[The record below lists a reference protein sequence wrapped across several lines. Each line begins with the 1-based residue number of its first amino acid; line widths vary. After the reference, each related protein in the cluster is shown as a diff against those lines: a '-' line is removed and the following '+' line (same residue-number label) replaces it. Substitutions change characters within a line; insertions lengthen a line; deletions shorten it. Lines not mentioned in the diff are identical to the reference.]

1 MKILFAVSEAFPFVM
16 SGGLGEVA
24 GALPEALSSIDKEND
39 IRVILPLYSKIAQE
53 YKDKM
58 RFIGDMEVRLS
69 WRSQYSGIF
78 YYEHKNVKYYFIDNE
93 YYFNREGLYGE
104 YDDGER
110 FAFFCKAVLK
120 ALDAMDFEPDII
132 HCNDWHTA
140 LIPVY
145 IKLEDRE
152 KYGSIKTL
160 FTIHNIQY
168 QGIFDMSIMQ
178 DVFDIPWERSGLVE
192 FNRSINLMK
201 GGIVCSDFVGTVSTS
216 YAREIQTP
224 HHACGLEH
232 ILIEN
237 KDKLKG
243 ILNGIDTEDHDP
255 ERDPVI
261 TANYSSKALDGKKEC
276 KKSLQETYG
285 LDITEEVPVVA
296 MVSRLAGHK
305 GFELV
310 ISAMDELMKRKV
322 EFIVLGTGERWIEES
337 LRTLDERY
345 PGRAAADIRFSG
357 EAAKRIYSGADIFL
371 MPSKS
376 EPCGLA
382 QMAALRYG
390 AVPVVRDTG
399 GLSDSIKD
407 GYQGN
412 GFKFKDY
419 DPWEMLKALDRAV
432 EAYKDKDLWEELV
445 IRGMEWDLSWE
456 ASARE
461 YFELYERICGKNK
474 EGQK

>member
-24 GALPEALSSIDKEND
+24 GALPKALSKLNKEND
-39 IRVILPLYSKIAQE
+39 IRVILPLYSKIEQE

-58 RFIGDMEVRLS
+58 RFIGDMQVRLS

-78 YYEHKNVKYYFIDNE
+78 YYELENVKYYFIDNE

-110 FAFFCKAVLK
+110 FAFFCKAVIE
-120 ALDAMDFEPDII
+120 ALDCIDFEPDII

-140 LIPVY
+140 LLPVY
-145 IKLEDRE
+145 IKADGRE
-152 KYGSIKTL
+152 KYRSIKTL

-168 QGIFDMSIMQ
+168 QGIFDISILQ
-178 DVFDIPWERSGLVE
+178 DIFDIPWGNLGSVE
-192 FNRSINLMK
+192 YNGSINLMK
-201 GGIVCSDFVGTVSTS
+201 GGIVCSDHVATVSPS
-216 YAREIQTP
+216 YAEEIQDP
-224 HHACGLEH
+224 YHACGLEH
-232 ILIEN
+232 ILYEN
-237 KDKLKG
+237 KHKLKG
-243 ILNGIDTEDHDP
+243 ILNGIDTDNYDP
-255 ERDPVI
+255 EKDPVI
-261 TANYSSKALDGKKEC
+261 TVNYSSRALEGKKRC
-276 KKSLQETYG
+276 KKNLQEIYG
-285 LDITEEVPVVA
+285 LDIKEEVPVAA

-310 ISAMDELMKRKV
+310 ISAIDEMMKK
-322 EFIVLGTGERWIEES
+322 EIQFIVLGTGERWIEDS
-337 LRTLDERY
+337 LRHIDERY
-345 PGRAAADIRFSG
+345 PGRAAADIRFSSD
-357 EAAKRIYSGADIFL
+357 AAKKIYSGADIFL
-371 MPSKS
+371 MPSHS

-390 AVPVVRDTG
+390 TVPVVRDTG

-407 GYQGN
+407 DESGN
-412 GFKFKDY
+412 GFKFKAY
-419 DPWEMLKALDRAV
+419 DPHAMLRALDRAV
-432 EAYKDKDLWEELV
+432 EAYKDKERWNELV

-461 YFELYERICGKNK
+461 YMDLYKKICGNN
-474 EGQK
+474 